1 MIGLFDSGVGGLT
14 VLKEV
19 QKKLP
24 KVKLIYLGD
33 TARTPYGNKS
43 AEVVSAYG
51 VEAARFLV
59 EKGAKIIVVACNT
72 VSAVGI
78 EAIKKEFP
86 KIKVFDVITPAVER
100 VVKLKI
106 RNPVKQTP
114 GVATGR
120 SPKSEIKRVGIMG
133 TRALVNSGIYQ
144 KLLKEQGDFEVIARA
159 APLLVPLVEE
169 NLLYKSETKRIVKT
183 YLQPFKQHQI
193 DALVLA
199 CTHYPLLK
207 KIIIPRL
214 PKRAILIDP
223 AEETASA
230 LLKNIKADE
239 LEIGEREFYVTD
251 LNEQTQMIAERWLR
265 QKIKLQKVSL

>member
-24 KVKLIYLGD
+24 GAKLIYLGD

-43 AEVVSAYG
+43 AEVVSRYG

-86 KIKVFDVITPAVER
+86 KIKVFDVITPTVQAITTVS
-100 VVKLKI
+100 KKTKNQWLGT
-106 RNPVKQTP
+106 RNYQ
-114 GVATGR
+114 
-120 SPKSEIKRVGIMG
+120 VGIMG

-144 KLLKEQGDFEVIARA
+144 KLLKEQGDFEVIARS

-169 NLLYKSETKRIVKT
+169 NWLDKSETKRIVKT
-183 YLQPFKQHQI
+183 YLQPFKQHQV

-230 LLKNIKADE
+230 LLKNIKVDD
-239 LEIGEREFYVTD
+239 LEMGESEFYVTD
-251 LNEQTQMIAERWLR
+251 LNEQTQMIAEKWLR
-265 QKIKLQKVSL
+265 RKVKLQKVSL